1 VLQVAFSDC
10 AGASTAWLTNT
21 STTISLIIQPRPQQ
35 VAILL
40 DRSGSMSGDRWT
52 NAVASARAIVR
63 LFSTFRGGV
72 HPGDRIGL
80 LAFEDTGCA
89 MGAGSVSLTPTLLPL
104 NDPAAADAAICG
116 VGLGNPGSCTPIG
129 QGLVAAMDLLA
140 GGGQAADTR
149 YTVVLLTDGYEN
161 AGPVQ
166 VGPGIPPPG
175 VVSFATART
184 ATPGRSFVNQRL
196 ALFTV
201 GLGSTVDEPV
211 LNNLPG
217 GAAGGGAYLK
227 ITDPRDLGTAF
238 GQVMSFAQEANPLP
252 TTATGTGTR
261 FSTSAGAER
270 LAVAVLTAV
279 SGVQIGFRAAGSSIL
294 FTPGPAAESCPAIN
308 GLAVHAFSVPDVQA
322 LGLGGGS
329 SGRSRPRRGRCRPRT
344 CWRSRTCA

>member
-1 VLQVAFSDC
+1 LRDGRRLGVAD
-10 AGASTAWLTNT
+10 
-21 STTISLIIQPRPQQ
+21 P
-35 VAILL
+35 
-40 DRSGSMSGDRWT
+40 
-52 NAVASARAIVR
+52 
-63 LFSTFRGGV
+63 
-72 HPGDRIGL
+72 
-80 LAFEDTGCA
+80 
-89 MGAGSVSLTPTLLPL
+89 
-104 NDPAAADAAICG
+104 DPAAAERSGRGGRRDLR

-261 FSTSAGAER
+261 FAPAPAR
-270 LAVAVLTAV
+270 
-279 SGVQIGFRAAGSSIL
+279 SG
-294 FTPGPAAESCPAIN
+294 
-308 GLAVHAFSVPDVQA
+308 
-322 LGLGGGS
+322 
-329 SGRSRPRRGRCRPRT
+329 
-344 CWRSRTCA
+344 WRSPC